1 MAPPEVEGKDHRRN
15 LYAPKAS
22 PYADEMKGRKFF
34 GFALVVLVGLS
45 PVAKAETVHPGGDG
59 YFCASKGYL
68 AFDYNQTEVNGSA
81 VKKTHSLRIVR
92 FGPEHR
98 IYFAGE
104 VGLSTEFSILV
115 MDCDGERVKMFG
127 QLWPRGKKWSLAKCD
142 VRIGSPTTPI
152 GSADCNDDIGGTYP
166 TKKSPNLEIQSE
178 NDPPPI
184 TLESSADTGRAYQ
197 LRRHLAREP
206 IPGGGMNWTTE
217 AEVVELDQ
225 KGTVLDRVVIYEYVR
240 LEPGD

>member
-1 MAPPEVEGKDHRRN
+1 
-15 LYAPKAS
+15 
-22 PYADEMKGRKFF
+22 MKRHNCF
-34 GFALVVLVGLS
+34 GFALIVLVGLS
-45 PVAKAETVHPGGDG
+45 PTAKAEIVHPGGDG

-68 AFDYNQTEVNGSA
+68 AFDYNQTEINGSA
-81 VKKTHSLRIVR
+81 VKKMHSLKIVR

-104 VGLSTEFSILV
+104 VSLSTEFSILV
-115 MDCDGERVKMFG
+115 MECDGERVEMVG
-127 QLWPRGKKWSLAKCD
+127 QLWPKGKKRSLAKCD
-142 VRIGSPTTPI
+142 VKIGSPTTPI

-184 TLESSADTGRAYQ
+184 SLESFADAGHVYQ
-197 LRRHLAREP
+197 LRRHLIQEP
-206 IPGGGMNWTTE
+206 IAGGGMNWKTE

-225 KGTVLDRVVIYEYVR
+225 KGTVLDRLVIYEYVR
-240 LEPGD
+240 FESGD

>member
-1 MAPPEVEGKDHRRN
+1 
-15 LYAPKAS
+15 
-22 PYADEMKGRKFF
+22 MKRHNCF
-34 GFALVVLVGLS
+34 GFALIVLVGLS
-45 PVAKAETVHPGGDG
+45 PAAKAEIVHPGGDG

-68 AFDYNQTEVNGSA
+68 AFDYNQTEINGSA
-81 VKKTHSLRIVR
+81 VKKMHSLKIVR

-104 VGLSTEFSILV
+104 VSLSTEFSIFV
-115 MDCDGERVKMFG
+115 MECDGERVEMVG
-127 QLWPRGKKWSLAKCD
+127 QLWPKGKKWSLAKCD
-142 VRIGSPTTPI
+142 VKIGSPTTPI

-184 TLESSADTGRAYQ
+184 SLESFADAGHVYQ
-197 LRRHLAREP
+197 LRRHLIEEP
-206 IPGGGMNWTTE
+206 IAGGGMNWKTE

-225 KGTVLDRVVIYEYVR
+225 KGTVLDRLVIYEYVR
-240 LEPGD
+240 FESGD